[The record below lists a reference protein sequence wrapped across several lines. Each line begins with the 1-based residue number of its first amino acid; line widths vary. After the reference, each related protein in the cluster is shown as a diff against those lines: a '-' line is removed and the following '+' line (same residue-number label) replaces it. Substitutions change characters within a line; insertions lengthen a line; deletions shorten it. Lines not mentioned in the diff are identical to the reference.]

1 MIGGRVHRPKYSAMN
16 HCLCWEELH
25 ERRESLDGVSGLV
38 SGFVTE
44 LRRKAGEAIMARNS
58 GMHGLVVGVGVAP
71 VCLLHLAW
79 RMYIR
84 LQAVGKL
91 WASYG
96 RSYGTSSVLR
106 RFSFGLEY
114 IFWVLCVLPDCVRQS
129 QCSVQVPN
137 CAHTYTHSRASFC
150 KTYPACRY
158 PDLDPT
164 NAGWNPKHLP

>member
-91 WASYG
+91 WASCGLAMGEAMARPLY
-96 RSYGTSSVLR
+96 SV
-106 RFSFGLEY
+106 GL
-114 IFWVLCVLPDCVRQS
+114 
-129 QCSVQVPN
+129 
-137 CAHTYTHSRASFC
+137 AS
-150 KTYPACRY
+150 A
-158 PDLDPT
+158 
-164 NAGWNPKHLP
+164 